1 MQFSTLALA
10 ALSIGSSLGM
20 SPEHNTNIISKINT
34 DAIST
39 VSAQSAVTVHV
50 IKVGSTNGTLA
61 YFPNN
66 IKAAVGDMIQ
76 FQFAPANHTVTQSTF
91 DQPCAPINMF
101 NKNVTG
107 FYSGFMPVTA
117 SSTTTPT
124 YTIMVQN
131 TTPMWI
137 YCSQGKHCQNGMTM
151 VVNEKSVLSPHFP
164 QECKIDW
171 ISSPTANATRT
182 LANFQALAAKAT
194 VNLPGSVVEGG
205 IAGTNGTSTTS
216 SNPSS
221 TSGAV
226 QSTGSSAAHKLGPV
240 EGVVGV
246 VGLVMGAFLL

>member
-10 ALSIGSSLGM
+10 ALSIGSSL
-20 SPEHNTNIISKINT
+20 
-34 DAIST
+34 

-50 IKVGSTNGTLA
+50 VRVGSSNGTLA

-66 IKAAVGDMIQ
+66 LKAAVGDMIQ

-107 FYSGFMPVTA
+107 FYSGFMPVSA

-151 VVNEKSVLSPHFP
+151 VVNEN
-164 QECKIDW
+164 
-171 ISSPTANATRT
+171 PTANATRT
-182 LANFQALAAKAT
+182 LANFQAIAAKAS
-194 VNLPGSVVEGG
+194 VNLPGSVIEGG
-205 IAGTNGTSTTS
+205 VAGTNGTSTTS
-216 SNPSS
+216 ATPST

-226 QSTGSSAAHKLGPV
+226 ASTGTNAAHKFGPT
-240 EGVVGV
+240 EGVVGL

>member
-1 MQFSTLALA
+1 MQFSTLALV
-10 ALSIGSSLGM
+10 ALSIGSSLV
-20 SPEHNTNIISKINT
+20 
-34 DAIST
+34 A
-39 VSAQSAVTVHV
+39 AQSAITVHV
-50 IKVGSTNGTLA
+50 IRVGSTNGTLA

-107 FYSGFMPVTA
+107 FYSGFMPVSA

-124 YTIMVQN
+124 YTIMVSN
-131 TTPMWI
+131 LTPMWI

-151 VVNEKSVLSPHFP
+151 VVNEN
-164 QECKIDW
+164 
-171 ISSPTANATRT
+171 PTANATRT
-182 LANFQALAAKAT
+182 LANFQAIAAKAT
-194 VNLPGSVVEGG
+194 VNLPGTAVEGG
-205 IAGTNGTSTTS
+205 VAGTNATSTSTSTS
-216 SNPSS
+216 SSTPSS

-226 QSTGSSAAHKLGPV
+226 QSTGKSAAHKLGPV
-240 EGVVGV
+240 EGVVGL